1 MENKVY
7 LLTNREF
14 VLLAAVAGI
23 RKLYGFEMKADE
35 MAQEEAIYELHNL
48 AKKNYLK
55 VVDGSFTFTEEMNG
69 LFSQIRDADTTM
81 DVHKA
86 SGRSCILYV
95 GNRVVKV
102 SPSMRRADV
111 YEVMLLE
118 QDEVWKHLKEEGW
131 IMEEDDVRG

>member
-1 MENKVY
+1 MDNKVY

-23 RKLYGFEMKADE
+23 RKLYGFEMKADAME
-35 MAQEEAIYELHNL
+35 QEEAIYELHGL
-48 AKKNYLK
+48 AKKNYLTVK
-55 VVDGSFTFTEEMNG
+55 GDGFILSEEMNG
-69 LFSQIRDADTTM
+69 LFSRIRDADTIM
-81 DVHKA
+81 DVHKL

-95 GNRVVKV
+95 GSRVVKV
-102 SPSMRRADV
+102 SQSMRREDV

-131 IMEEDDVRG
+131 ITEKL